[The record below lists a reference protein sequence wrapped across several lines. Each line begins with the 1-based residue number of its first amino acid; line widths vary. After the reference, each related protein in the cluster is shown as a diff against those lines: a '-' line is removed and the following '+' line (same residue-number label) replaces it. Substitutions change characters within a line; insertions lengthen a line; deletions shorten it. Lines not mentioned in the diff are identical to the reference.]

1 VSIIQNQG
9 DRTGFLPSLNSA
21 HTQWHVSDVLLPVSL
36 IMWAVAVTSTDTR
49 VLGTYGLLSVLP
61 LIFYAAIALLIV
73 SVTTELI
80 RRHISRWRMSAHA
93 VALVVMLYGTAPI
106 VYSQGRY
113 GWLYKTVGVV
123 QYMGAHG
130 KLDQRIDIY
139 QNWPGFFAFA
149 AWFDKVAGVASP
161 LAYAKWAQLV
171 VELAALPLLYLIY
184 EALALPPRQR
194 WVALLL
200 YSSAN
205 WVAQDYFS
213 PQALGTLLSL
223 GIMAMVMRW
232 MYAGNSWGR
241 TALTSQSNEDGS
253 RAYSGQQLFQGV
265 SHLTLFFV
273 ALVLVYSA
281 LTYTHEI
288 SPYIVITQLAA
299 LAIASLFRPRWLPL
313 ALAAVAVIYF
323 LPRFSFV
330 NGHYGV
336 LSSIGSFFSNAAPP
350 SIANS
355 DTSIP
360 ASQLRIQHCA
370 DALALLIW
378 GLSLVGAWLRR
389 RSRRTVAA
397 LVLLAYS
404 PLIVLVAGAYG
415 DEGILRVYLFSLP
428 WSAALAAAVL
438 TPTPSLPARSGRSR
452 PKDGASRWHRL
463 PPGALRVP
471 LVLGVVVA
479 LFLVA
484 FFGDDRFNVMSD
496 SEVTT
501 VTSFMQTA
509 PAGPVLS
516 GIGNAPSSDT
526 SRYNLYPL
534 DDIFG
539 SGAAW
544 GTTKPPS
551 DIADVLAG
559 DVDRYTL
566 GAQPAYLMVTSSMI
580 AYGQAYGT
588 PPDYFTTLLNSV
600 AHSRYWKLIVKKPD
614 VIIYELP
621 PKTFPQGFNEHGP
634 TPYFIVPLPSCFHT
648 PGAHDAGRT
657 LLAVS
662 ASAGS
667 SVQARNDGVMG
678 SREDTI
684 RPSGAALRMGVARAL
699 GWRTI
704 VTQYLAWHDA
714 VLASCR
720 YRDVSVLY
728 DFDSGRKVL

>member
-1 VSIIQNQG
+1 MGIIQNQG

-21 HTQWHVSDVLLPVSL
+21 HTQWHVSDVLLPISL
-36 IMWAVAVTSTDTR
+36 IMWAVAVASTDTR
-49 VLGTYGLLSVLP
+49 GLGPYGLLSVLP

-80 RRHISRWRMSAHA
+80 RRHISLWRMSAHT

-123 QYMGAHG
+123 QYMGVHG
-130 KLDQRIDIY
+130 KLDQQIDIY

-223 GIMAMVMRW
+223 GLMAMVMRW

-241 TALTSQSNEDGS
+241 NATTGQDNEDILK
-253 RAYSGQQLFQGV
+253 ANSGQQLFQGV

-273 ALVLVYSA
+273 AAVLVYAA

-288 SPYIVITQLAA
+288 SPYIVITQLAV
-299 LAIASLFRPRWLPL
+299 LTIASLFRPRWLPL
-313 ALAAVAVIYF
+313 AMAAVAVIYF
-323 LPRFSFV
+323 VPRFSFV
-330 NGHYGV
+330 NSHYGV
-336 LSSIGSFFSNAAPP
+336 LASIGSFFSNAAPP
-350 SIANS
+350 SIAGGN
-355 DTSIP
+355 TSIS
-360 ASQLRIQHCA
+360 ASQMLIQHCA

-378 GLSLVGAWLRR
+378 VLSLVGAWLRR

-452 PKDGASRWHRL
+452 LKNGASLWRRL
-463 PPGALRVP
+463 PTEALRAP
-471 LVLGVVVA
+471 LILGVVVA

-484 FFGDDRFNVMSD
+484 FFGDDQFNVMSD

-501 VTSFMQTA
+501 VTSFLQTA

-516 GIGNAPSSDT
+516 AIDNAPASDT
-526 SRYNLYPL
+526 ARYNLFPL
-534 DDIFG
+534 DSIFG

-544 GTTKPPS
+544 GTKKPPA

-580 AYGQAYGT
+580 AYGRAYGT
-588 PPDYFTTLLNSV
+588 PPGYFTILLNSA
-600 AHSRYWKLIVKKPD
+600 AHSRYWRLITKKPD
-614 VIIYELP
+614 VVIYELP
-621 PKTFPQGFNEHGP
+621 PRTFPRGFNEHGP
-634 TPYFIVPLPSCFHT
+634 TPNFLVPLPLC
-648 PGAHDAGRT
+648 
-657 LLAVS
+657 LA
-662 ASAGS
+662 AP
-667 SVQARNDGVMG
+667 D
-678 SREDTI
+678 
-684 RPSGAALRMGVARAL
+684 LRRRLCVWG
-699 GWRTI
+699 
-704 VTQYLAWHDA
+704 
-714 VLASCR
+714 
-720 YRDVSVLY
+720 
-728 DFDSGRKVL
+728 